1 MDSAEVIW
9 KRYQVGNMKGD
20 NGRSIGSSG
29 RFSNSMLTNLPR
41 CTMSLGAET
50 AQQLHHVVFMFC
62 RRITNAEDPIKQV
75 GVRAIEQ
82 RLEPPELIV
91 VQGREGVLGERPE
104 NEVAFLRPAMPAPKQ
119 QALAADIRMFVI
131 CGLRS
136 SMFHRLFSMSLLR
149 TIIATISTPSA
160 SANDQLAGWRN
171 ETIGALVFPR
181 ADQHWICAT
190 LLLLQF
196 RTARQSM
203 LHYALL
209 LLRRLNATAGFG
221 TRLLDSAKSCAKF
234 SSARDPPNL

>member
-1 MDSAEVIW
+1 
-9 KRYQVGNMKGD
+9 MKGD

-41 CTMSLGAET
+41 CT
-50 AQQLHHVVFMFC
+50 
-62 RRITNAEDPIKQV
+62 
-75 GVRAIEQ
+75 
-82 RLEPPELIV
+82 
-91 VQGREGVLGERPE
+91 
-104 NEVAFLRPAMPAPKQ
+104 
-119 QALAADIRMFVI
+119 
-131 CGLRS
+131 
-136 SMFHRLFSMSLLR
+136 MSLLR